1 MPSPWDASIKLLYA
15 VDQGTFFT
23 LDDLAL
29 DAQFQVVANVEI
41 GENLNEVVDSFVLRV
56 GIRNLTTSETVA
68 IQELAAALAP
78 QNNTPRREERKVQ
91 IPAGWA
97 AAGGGSSVGDVLQAV
112 ASYKVVAGINTDFS
126 TAESDTFVVSPQP

>member
-29 DAQFQVVANVEI
+29 DARFEVVANVEI

-56 GIRNLTTSETVA
+56 GIRNLTTSETVS

-78 QNNTPRREERKVQ
+78 QNNTPRREERKVP

-112 ASYKVVAGINTDFS
+112 ASYKVVAGVNTDFS
-126 TAESDTFVVSPQP
+126 TAESDTFVVS

>member
-1 MPSPWDASIKLLYA
+1 MPSPWDASIKLLYG

-29 DAQFQVVANVEI
+29 DDPFDVIANVEI
-41 GENLNEVVDSFVLRV
+41 GENLNEVVDSFTLRV

-68 IQELAAALAP
+68 IQELSDALKP
-78 QNNTPRREERKVQ
+78 ENNTPRTEELRVE
-91 IPAGWA
+91 IPSGWA
-97 AAGGGSSVGDVLQAV
+97 QQGSGSNVGDVLQAV

-126 TAESDTFVVSPQP
+126 TAESDTFVVS